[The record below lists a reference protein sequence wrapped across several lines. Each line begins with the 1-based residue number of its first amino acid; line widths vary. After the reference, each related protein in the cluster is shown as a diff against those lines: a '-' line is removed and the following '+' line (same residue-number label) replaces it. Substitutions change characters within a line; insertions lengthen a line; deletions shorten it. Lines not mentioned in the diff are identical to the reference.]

1 MWVIYISLKQ
11 KETRTPTFRTVEEI
25 SSLVHWVA
33 NEPEKAIETGTKIV
47 GFGLFVIL
55 LAAAF
60 IE

>member
-1 MWVIYISLKQ
+1 MDISLKQ
-11 KETRTPTFRTVEEI
+11 KGTRAPTYRTVEEV

-33 NEPEKAIETGTKIV
+33 NEPEKAIETGSKIV
-47 GFGLFVIL
+47 GFGLFIIL